1 MKSKLRGLMIG
12 IIVSILVTGCVEKT
26 QQDDRFI
33 DTSTSTLFFPVQT
46 DPNPGAQMAALLE
59 GELVQINGCL
69 RVDKYLLVWPY
80 GFSISTNGEVIQI
93 NNNTG
98 KPIALVGDKVKLGGG
113 EIPGEYIANFSGELP
128 SSRCSGPYWIVGDV
142 LADN

>member
-1 MKSKLRGLMIG
+1 MKSKLRGLIIG
-12 IIVSILVTGCVEKT
+12 IIVSILVIGCVEKT

-33 DTSTSTLFFPVQT
+33 DTSTSTLFFPVQKDT
-46 DPNPGAQMAALLE
+46 HPSSQMTAILE

-69 RVDKYLLVWPY
+69 RVDNYLLVWPY

-98 KPIALVGDKVKLGGG
+98 KPIALVGDKVKFGGG
-113 EIPGEYIANFSGELP
+113 EKPSDYIANFSGELP

-142 LADN
+142 SADR

>member
-33 DTSTSTLFFPVQT
+33 NTSTSTIFFPVRN
-46 DPNPGAQMAALLE
+46 DPHPSSQMAALLE

-69 RVDKYLLVWPY
+69 RVNNYLLVWPY
-80 GFSISTNGEVIQI
+80 GFSVSTNGEVIQI

-98 KPIALVGDKVKLGGG
+98 KPIALVGDKVRVGGG
-113 EIPGEYIANFSGELP
+113 EMPGDYIANFSVELP

-142 LADN
+142 ITSD

>member
-1 MKSKLRGLMIG
+1 MKSKLRGLIIG

-33 DTSTSTLFFPVQT
+33 DTSTSTLFFPVQK
-46 DPNPGAQMAALLE
+46 NPTNESMAALLE

-69 RVDKYLLVWPY
+69 RVDNYLLVWPY
-80 GFSISTNGEVIQI
+80 GFSVSTSGGVIQI

-98 KPIALVGDKVKLGGG
+98 KPIALVGDKVKFGGG
-113 EIPGEYIANFSGELP
+113 EMPSDYIANFSIELP

-142 LADN
+142 

>member
-12 IIVSILVTGCVEKT
+12 IIVSILITGCVEKT
-26 QQDDRFI
+26 QQDESSVN
-33 DTSTSTLFFPVQT
+33 TSTSLFFPVQKYT
-46 DPNPGAQMAALLE
+46 NPSVRMTAILE

-80 GFSISTNGEVIQI
+80 GFSISTNDEVIQI

-98 KPIALVGDKVKLGGG
+98 KPVAIVGDKVILGGG
-113 EIPGEYIANFSGELP
+113 EIPGDYIANFSRELP

-142 LADN
+142 SADR